1 LASREASAKNDDH
14 RINLQTLR
22 RNEGEDA
29 MTVNN
34 TIGAAELLRKYLESP
49 AGSNLLGEMVKMA
62 AELLMD
68 ADVDV
73 LCNAGY
79 GERSENRENSRN
91 GHRERRWD
99 TRAGTISL
107 DVPKLRHGSYM
118 PGLLEPRRR
127 VEQALVSV
135 VCQAYIEGVST
146 RRVDDLVKSMGIDGM
161 SKSQVSELAKNLD
174 ERVAEFRNR
183 PLDAGPYAYLWLD
196 ALFHKVREGGRV
208 VSVATVVA
216 TGVNAEG
223 HREILGVD
231 VFSAEDGAGW
241 TAFLRGLVAR
251 GLSGVALVVSDAHEG
266 LKGAIAAVLD
276 GASWQRCRTH
286 AMRNLLTRV
295 PKSAQGLVATL
306 VRTIFAQPDVTQVH
320 AQFNRVVDQLGAQFP
335 AVGELLTDAEGDLL
349 AFSAFPP
356 EHWRQI
362 WSNNPQERLNR
373 EIRRRTDVVG
383 IFPNR
388 AACIR
393 LVGAVLGEQHD
404 EWAVARRYMSQ
415 ESLAK
420 TRVRV
425 IVGGAVEEKEVGTT
439 AELEAVS

>member
-1 LASREASAKNDDH
+1 MS
-14 RINLQTLR
+14 
-22 RNEGEDA
+22 
-29 MTVNN
+29 
-34 TIGAAELLRKYLESP
+34 AAELLRKYLESP
-49 AGSNLLGEMVKMA
+49 AGSDLLAEMVKMA

-68 ADVDV
+68 ADVDI
-73 LCNAGY
+73 LCGAGY
-79 GERSENRENSRN
+79 GERTPERVNSRN

-99 TRAGTISL
+99 TRAGTVML
-107 DVPKLRHGSYM
+107 DVPKLRRGSYL
-118 PGLLEPRRR
+118 PSLLEPRRR
-127 VEQALVSV
+127 AEQALVSV

-174 ERVAEFRNR
+174 VKVAEFRNR
-183 PLDAGPYAYLWLD
+183 PLDAGPYTYLWLD

-208 VSVATVVA
+208 ASVATVIA
-216 TGVNAEG
+216 TGVNADG

-231 VFSAEDGAGW
+231 LFSAEDGAGW

-251 GLSGVALVVSDAHEG
+251 GLTGVALVVSDAHEG

-295 PKSAQGLVATL
+295 PKATQAMVATL
-306 VRTIFAQPDVTQVH
+306 VRTIFAQPDATQVH
-320 AQFNRVVDQLGAQFP
+320 AQFARVVDQLTGQFP
-335 AVGELLTDAEGDLL
+335 AAAEFLIDAETDLL
-349 AFSAFPP
+349 AFSSFPP

-373 EIRRRTDVVG
+373 EVRRRTDVVG

-388 AACIR
+388 AACVR
-393 LVGAVLGEQHD
+393 LVGAVLAEQHD
-404 EWAVARRYMSQ
+404 EWLVARRYMGA
-415 ESLAK
+415 ESLTKA
-420 TRVRV
+420 RMR
-425 IVGGAVEEKEVGTT
+425 IIDGAVTETKEVDAA
-439 AELEAVS
+439 AELVAVS

>member
-1 LASREASAKNDDH
+1 
-14 RINLQTLR
+14 
-22 RNEGEDA
+22 
-29 MTVNN
+29 MTVTN
-34 TIGAAELLRKYLESP
+34 TMGAAELLRKYLESP
-49 AGSNLLGEMVKMA
+49 AGSDLLGEMVKMA

-79 GERSENRENSRN
+79 GERSEARVNSRN

-99 TRAGTISL
+99 TRAGTITL
-107 DVPKLRHGSYM
+107 DVPKLRKGSYL

-127 VEQALVSV
+127 VEQALISV
-135 VCQAYIEGVST
+135 ICQAYVEGVST
-146 RRVDDLVKSMGIDGM
+146 RRVDDLVRSMGIDGI

-183 PLDAGPYAYLWLD
+183 PLDAGPYAYVWLD

-208 VSVATVVA
+208 VSLATVIA
-216 TGVNAEG
+216 TGVNADG

-231 VFSAEDGAGW
+231 VISAEDGAGW

-266 LKGAIAAVLD
+266 LKNAIAAVFD

-286 AMRNLLTRV
+286 FMRNLLTRV
-295 PKSAQGLVATL
+295 PKAAQAMVATL
-306 VRTIFAQPDVTQVH
+306 VRTIFAQPDATQVK
-320 AQFNRVVDQLGAQFP
+320 AQFNRVIDQLLAQFP
-335 AVGELLTDAEGDLL
+335 AAGELLVDAEADLL
-349 AFSAFPP
+349 GFSGFPN
-356 EHWRQI
+356 EHWTQI
-362 WSNNPQERLNR
+362 WSNNPQERLNK
-373 EIRRRTDVVG
+373 ELRRRTDVVG

-388 AACIR
+388 AACVR
-393 LVGAVLGEQHD
+393 LVGAVLAEQHD
-404 EWAVARRYMSQ
+404 EWAVARRYMSP

-420 TRVRV
+420 TRMRV
-425 IVGGAVEEKEVGTT
+425 LPGGATQAKEVATT